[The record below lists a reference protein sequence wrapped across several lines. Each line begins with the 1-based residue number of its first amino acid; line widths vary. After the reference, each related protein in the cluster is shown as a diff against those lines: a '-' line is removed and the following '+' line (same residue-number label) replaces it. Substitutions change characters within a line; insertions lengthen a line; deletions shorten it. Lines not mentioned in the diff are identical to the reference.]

1 MDYIGRQ
8 QKLIELLRLNSL
20 DALLIRKKQNISYLT
35 GIRGEDTILFVSY
48 KGAFLITDARYKGE
62 YLRGAKNC
70 KLEITND
77 RNLYD
82 AVAKVSTRIYPWRIG
97 FESNSFSYSEYIEL
111 KKKLKKIKFSPV
123 KGLVESLR
131 MIKDK
136 EEIKCIKRACKDCC
150 DIMNYAF
157 KIVEPDISEKS
168 LKNRIELHI
177 HKKGIDKANFDIIV
191 ASGRN
196 ASMPHAPISGK
207 NIKKAKMVII
217 DLGTMACGYNSDLT
231 RTFFMGRIDR
241 KYLNIYNTVL
251 DAQKTAF
258 EHVKPGVEA
267 RSLDAISRQY
277 LSNKGLGSYFIHS
290 LGHGIGL
297 EVHEEP
303 SISRNS
309 NIVLRENM
317 VITIEPGV
325 YIPGWGGVRIEDVV
339 IVSKSGCKIL
349 TEKCEAL
356 CR

>member
-1 MDYIGRQ
+1 
-8 QKLIELLRLNSL
+8 
-20 DALLIRKKQNISYLT
+20 
-35 GIRGEDTILFVSY
+35 
-48 KGAFLITDARYKGE
+48 
-62 YLRGAKNC
+62 
-70 KLEITND
+70 
-77 RNLYD
+77 
-82 AVAKVSTRIYPWRIG
+82 
-97 FESNSFSYSEYIEL
+97 
-111 KKKLKKIKFSPV
+111 
-123 KGLVESLR
+123 
-131 MIKDK
+131 
-136 EEIKCIKRACKDCC
+136 
-150 DIMNYAF
+150 
-157 KIVEPDISEKS
+157 
-168 LKNRIELHI
+168 
-177 HKKGIDKANFDIIV
+177 
-191 ASGRN
+191 
-196 ASMPHAPISGK
+196 MPHAPISGK